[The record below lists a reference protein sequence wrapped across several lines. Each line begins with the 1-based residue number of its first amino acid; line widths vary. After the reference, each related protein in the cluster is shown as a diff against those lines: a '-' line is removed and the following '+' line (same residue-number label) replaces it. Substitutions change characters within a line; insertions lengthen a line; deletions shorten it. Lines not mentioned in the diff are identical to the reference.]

1 MKLRNTIIGS
11 LLALVGLSSCEMKD
25 ELIGK
30 GNGSSD
36 TGLLNVGVLVD
47 GHVNNVQ
54 MTRASEDEAESL
66 SPSADG
72 FKLDV
77 IDGEGFT
84 KTFTYKSE
92 GMEPIELPV
101 GEYTVYAH
109 SSFDFKNILF
119 EPYYGG
125 KQSLSI
131 KKDMTSEVGVTCQM
145 ENTKIK
151 LAYTSE
157 FKSTF
162 ETWDI
167 TITAGS
173 LIHPISEED
182 GTDPEA
188 VYLKVPE
195 NTTQITV
202 NVDAYKADGTKVSD
216 MVNIT
221 KPEDTDSNWLG
232 NDALTI
238 TMTPGDMRPTDPNQ
252 PSEPVDPNPGEPE
265 NPDPDPEQPGEGEE
279 DGDDENTSSTVSGIM
294 ITVEG
299 VFGEQ
304 DDTTIKVPVTPSED
318 ADTDDGN
325 GDSDEDN
332 TGEDKPSGDGEE
344 ESDVL
349 KIDIP
354 KAEYIL
360 PKEEDKDVSAVIT
373 AESGLKNV
381 IVIIEPDNDNFKN
394 ALALLSMYN
403 FSKGVNIVDDPNF
416 EAAMNIVA
424 PGIKV
429 PSANATEYS
438 FHLSAFFNA
447 LKNMQAT
454 KSSGHV
460 FKITVEDNNGNTVS
474 ETLNIIVTEE

>member
-1 MKLRNTIIGS
+1 MKLKNIIIGG
-11 LLALVGLSSCEMKD
+11 LFALVGLASCEMKD

-30 GNGSSD
+30 NNGSSD

-47 GHVNNVQ
+47 GHVNNVPTT
-54 MTRASEDEAESL
+54 TRAAEDEAESL

-125 KQSLSI
+125 KQTLSI
-131 KKDMTSEVGVTCQM
+131 KKDLTSEVGVTCQM

-167 TITAGS
+167 TITAGT

-182 GTDPEA
+182 GTDPDA

-221 KPEDTDSNWLG
+221 KPKDTNSNWLG

-238 TMTPGDMRPTDPNQ
+238 TMTPGDMKPSDPNQ
-252 PSEPVDPNPGEPE
+252 PSEPVD
-265 NPDPDPEQPGEGEE
+265 PDPDPEQPGEGEE
-279 DGDDENTSSTVSGIM
+279 DGDDENTSSTVSGIT
-294 ITVEG
+294 IKVEG
-299 VFGEQ
+299 IFGEQ
-304 DDTTIKVPVTPSED
+304 DDETISVPVTPGED
-318 ADTDDGN
+318 TGTDDGN
-325 GDSDEDN
+325 EDSDGDN

-344 ESDVL
+344 EASAPTIKSDYLASGITYILDDDGVTMSGNPQEALVTVLAPNKFKSVVVKITAGNDGFGDAVGVMGLADGVDVL
-349 KIDIP
+349 RLDP
-354 KAEYIL
+354 ED
-360 PKEEDKDVSAVIT
+360 EEDKTLIQALSPVPTNKDTSYTLDVAKFF
-373 AESGLKNV
+373 GLMNV
-381 IVIIEPDNDNFKN
+381 YGKTD
-394 ALALLSMYN
+394 
-403 FSKGVNIVDDPNF
+403 KGPH
-416 EAAMNIVA
+416 
-424 PGIKV
+424 
-429 PSANATEYS
+429 S
-438 FHLSAFFNA
+438 FN
-447 LKNMQAT
+447 
-454 KSSGHV
+454 
-460 FKITVEDNNGNTVS
+460 ITVTDNNNLTASATLTV
-474 ETLNIIVTEE
+474 TIN